1 MTTLLRGYSP
11 FAICHLLMKISKF
24 QFSLISLFLLLL
36 PFLLFWQVWWP
47 DPAHRL
53 VFADGDFTQQH
64 YPMRTFVAQE
74 YRAGRLPLWSPYT
87 FSGTAVAAES
97 TYATFYPLG
106 LWEVIFRQLPLWAL
120 EIEALIELGLA
131 AVFTC
136 LLVQRLTGR
145 LEAGILA
152 GLTFGLGGFLTSY
165 PMLQLVILQA
175 ALWLPAGLWLL
186 EGGLQHRALSEV
198 ALAGAAL
205 GMGLLGAHFQTF
217 LYIVYVTAAYFL
229 FRTLTLRLPWRFTM
243 MAAAVLGLVVLGVGA
258 PQVLPSLEI
267 MGLSPRTDLS
277 YAEVAHGFCPAEL
290 LGLFRPNLGE
300 WSPLYV
306 GLIPLGLAVL
316 ALAAYR
322 KAETWFWGGVALVA
336 LLLSLGGNG
345 FLYPI
350 FHAVAPGFALFR
362 GQERAA
368 FLVSFALV
376 VLAGYGLA
384 WVLER
389 RWWRRGIFPLLL
401 LLTFL
406 DLYRANN
413 GVVLQPL
420 PEGGYAAPT
429 AALMYLQSLDEPF
442 ARISSEAR
450 LPTGG
455 NAGLIFGLR
464 DVTGNS
470 PLYQEKYE
478 LLLDLVPEVRWW
490 RLLNVRHIV
499 TPREIDFPGVIP
511 VLDDPARGERV
522 YRLELGGA
530 PLWITHEADVL
541 PDQEAALWYTS
552 DMGQV
557 DPGRTAVLEL
567 APDPA
572 PRPATG
578 PESARLVGF
587 GPQRLTALVELS
599 APAVVVFSE
608 VEYPGWRVY
617 ANGERQDALRAF
629 GVLRAVALPAGEWE
643 IEWRFRP
650 LTVYAGLGLQLVV
663 WLALLGGR
671 QIVKSAN
678 GKWQRLS
685 AALADDDI
693 SHS

>member
-1 MTTLLRGYSP
+1 
-11 FAICHLLMKISKF
+11 MKNTGKREVWPRKGRDSYKRL
-24 QFSLISLFLLLL
+24 SGVCLLLLL
-36 PFLLFWQVWWP
+36 PFVLFWQVWWP
-47 DPAHRL
+47 NPAQRL
-53 VFADGDFTQQH
+53 AFADGDFTQQH
-64 YPMRTFVAQE
+64 YPMRTFVARE
-74 YRAGRLPLWSPYT
+74 YRQGCLPLWSPYT

-106 LWEVIFRQLPLWAL
+106 LWEVVFRQLPLWSL

-165 PMLQLVILQA
+165 PVLQLVILQA

-186 EGGLQHRALSEV
+186 EGGLQHHALSEV
-198 ALAGAAL
+198 SLAGVAL
-205 GMGLLGAHFQTF
+205 GLGLLGAHFQTF

-229 FRTLTLRLPWRFTM
+229 FRTLTLRLPWRFAVT
-243 MAAAVLGLVVLGVGA
+243 AAAVLGLVVLGVGA
-258 PQVLPSLEI
+258 SQVLPSLEI
-267 MGLSPRTDLS
+267 MGFSPRANLS
-277 YAEVAHGFCPAEL
+277 YAEVAHGFRPAEL

-306 GLIPLGLAVL
+306 GLIPLGLALL

-322 KAETWFWGGVALVA
+322 KAETWFWGGVALVS

-345 FLYPI
+345 FLYPV

-368 FLVSFALV
+368 FLVSFALA

-429 AALMYLQSLDEPF
+429 AALTYLQSLDEPL

-455 NAGLIFGLR
+455 NEGLIFGLR
-464 DVTGNS
+464 DVTGNG
-470 PLYQEKYE
+470 PLYQAKY
-478 LLLDLVPEVRWW
+478 DLFLNIVPEVRWW
-490 RLLNVRHIV
+490 QLLNVRYVVTQRHI
-499 TPREIDFPGVIP
+499 DYPGITL
-511 VLDDPARGERV
+511 VLDDPVRDERV
-522 YRLELGGA
+522 YRLDLGGQ
-530 PLWITHEADVL
+530 PLWITHEAEIM
-541 PDQEAALWYTS
+541 PDQEAAIWYTS
-552 DMGQV
+552 DMGLVEPLQ
-557 DPGRTAVLEL
+557 TAVLEQ
-567 APDPA
+567 APVPA
-572 PRPATG
+572 PQPATG
-578 PESARLVGF
+578 PETARITRF
-587 GPQRLTALVELS
+587 EPQRVVGQVTLS

-608 VEYPGWRVY
+608 IAYPGWVARV
-617 ANGERQDALRAF
+617 NGKRVPALRAF
-629 GVLRAVALPAGEWE
+629 GMLRAVALPAGEWE

-650 LTVYAGLGLQLVV
+650 LTVYGG
-663 WLALLGGR
+663 LAL
-671 QIVKSAN
+671 N
-678 GKWQRLS
+678 GITLLS
-685 AALADDDI
+685 VVSLLLRRRRRDVEVV
-693 SHS
+693 